1 MVQVTN
7 RNHNEG
13 SRTFVITEKAPTM
26 AFSWLKVPSRA
37 FILKTLDILKLSG
50 GPYTYDLCFGVSI
63 SSLLTVFRCLF
74 SIGGF
79 N

>member
-7 RNHNEG
+7 RYHNEG

-50 GPYTYDLCFGVSI
+50 GTYDLCVGVPI
-63 SSLLTVFRCLF
+63 SSLLVPV
-74 SIGGF
+74 
-79 N
+79 

>member
-13 SRTFVITEKAPTM
+13 SRRFVITEKAPTM

-50 GPYTYDLCFGVSI
+50 GPYDLCVGVPI
-63 SSLLTVFRCLF
+63 SSLLTVFMCLF
-74 SIGGF
+74 GIGGF